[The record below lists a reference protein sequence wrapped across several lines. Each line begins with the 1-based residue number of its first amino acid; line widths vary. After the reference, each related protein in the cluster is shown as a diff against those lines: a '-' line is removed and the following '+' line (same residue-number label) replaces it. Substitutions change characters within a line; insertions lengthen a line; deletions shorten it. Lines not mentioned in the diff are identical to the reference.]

1 MKGSQ
6 LAVRCER
13 VGYNTGMIAFATR
26 QNETAKWAILPRA
39 DARAGEGKSA
49 TVFNWSDGGDNITV
63 SSPSTH
69 GLLGFYDQE
78 PSNVASVDQS
88 NQQYSILAL
97 TDSSGNVSERYAYT
111 AYGQPTF
118 LNASGIVQ
126 TSSAANNR
134 YTYTGREWDATLGL
148 HHFRARWMS
157 GLTGRFLT
165 RDPIGY
171 VDGPSLN
178 GSYLS
183 LQKTDAFGTYVWTWR
198 DWYRHYRYA
207 FGSPVDLSQTGLMPA
222 FQQRHLDKVRSHA
235 DSALQTA
242 MSRFN
247 CSRGP
252 GVYSEKWTDSSEELW
267 DSYDGIWDTISYL
280 MPLGTSTMTI
290 TKNYNAFW
298 VCRKCCDEPLR
309 ITFASASASL
319 DFSLFDA
326 FTAPYDELPDD
337 GTVAA
342 NLGNCVDSCQ
352 RTEVNPTKCI
362 DDCWQKYKTRDDRRD
377 GTPFA
382 ITGNFSVSSR
392 V

>member
-118 LNASGIVQ
+118 LNSSGSQI
-126 TSSAANNR
+126 SNSAISNR
-134 YTYTGREWDATLGL
+134 YTYTAREWDSTLGL

-157 GLTGRFLT
+157 GLTSRFLS
-165 RDPIGY
+165 RDPVGY
-171 VDGPSLN
+171 VDGFNHYTCYYGLDGTDPSGLFQDPH
-178 GSYLS
+178 GPGQTCESYWNKFLADHPGVEKDFPECWRQYTRGCVGITLINLGEDRLLFPS
-183 LQKTDAFGTYVWTWR
+183 FKHCFSDKPKADAYLKTFKCAKGETPRLFSVHFYW
-198 DWYRHYRYA
+198 
-207 FGSPVDLSQTGLMPA
+207 PDLSPTFRKRDDGSVDIDPWTKGGYKAKTKGSIKYDFGFCQEDG
-222 FQQRHLDKVRSHA
+222 KIVHA
-235 DSALQTA
+235 DHCHNPSGRIYPFYKIQEPMTVYISSLSEWQR
-242 MSRFN
+242 SYDDFN
-247 CSRGP
+247 QEVWCVTCSR
-252 GVYSEKWTDSSEELW
+252 
-267 DSYDGIWDTISYL
+267 
-280 MPLGTSTMTI
+280 
-290 TKNYNAFW
+290 
-298 VCRKCCDEPLR
+298 
-309 ITFASASASL
+309 
-319 DFSLFDA
+319 
-326 FTAPYDELPDD
+326 
-337 GTVAA
+337 
-342 NLGNCVDSCQ
+342 
-352 RTEVNPTKCI
+352 
-362 DDCWQKYKTRDDRRD
+362 
-377 GTPFA
+377 PFVK
-382 ITGNFSVSSR
+382 GR
-392 V
+392 